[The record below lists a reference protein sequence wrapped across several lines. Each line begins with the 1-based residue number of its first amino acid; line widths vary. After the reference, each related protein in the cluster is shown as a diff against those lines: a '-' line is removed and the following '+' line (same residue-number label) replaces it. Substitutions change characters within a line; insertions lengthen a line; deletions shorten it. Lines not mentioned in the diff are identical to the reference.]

1 MEKDNDNNN
10 NETDSDEYLTNDNIL
25 ENDDKI
31 KINSKDLNSEQVKF
45 KDFDK
50 EELEIKEKNLN
61 KQNISNNINNK
72 DESSDFNLL
81 KKDSNET
88 NLNINSILSLNI
100 PSKLEENNSI
110 SYHGEDSS
118 IFTNLNI
125 DKKSENLNNSKQMPF
140 NFKETNSYTYSESD
154 ISLSKS
160 NISINKKE
168 DDSDININISNDLLS
183 KFEKAFPELSYSPNE
198 YKKIYK
204 YIKNNNL
211 DLTIFEI
218 MNIIQ
223 MKISIK
229 ITENKYNNKYYN
241 NEFQNYTYNLPIEII
256 DIVDPVYI
264 NTEHLK
270 IMKYYKTICIDDKNK
285 FFGTKEL
292 TEDFFY
298 IKKNERKEKRRKIIK
313 FLNGEYNYIP
323 ILCPDL
329 EKCDKNECIYS
340 HNNNEINYHPLLY
353 KTKYNDENDY
363 SNSNIALCPTAKNFD
378 EDFRIIYNYK
388 DQNIINLMNDLNLEY
403 KNNNKRIKSFYKKIK
418 KFDINTFKIFK
429 CKKEKCEK
437 DKHLCYYYH
446 DNNEKRRPPYLYR
459 YINEK
464 CKDRNYEK
472 GKIKCKNGDFC
483 YKCHTSNEYNYH
495 KLFFQKYV
503 LCCRDIKNGE
513 CIYIDTCYGFHDENN
528 ENVIKKKI
536 VDKINNDLDN
546 LKKEK
551 NVDDFRC
558 HKCERIPKSITFYY
572 LKCKHILCNKCYN
585 KIKLDNTCP
594 LCEKSFKPGE
604 EIMIDFKESSKNIDN
619 LISK

>member
-1 MEKDNDNNN
+1 MEKENDNNNNN
-10 NETDSDEYLTNDNIL
+10 NETDSDEYLTNGNII

-31 KINSKDLNSEQVKF
+31 KINPKDLNSEQVKF
-45 KDFDK
+45 RDFDK
-50 EELEIKEKNLN
+50 EELEIKEKNFN
-61 KQNISNNINNK
+61 KQNINNSINNNN
-72 DESSDFNLL
+72 DESSGFILFKEDIN
-81 KKDSNET
+81 DT
-88 NLNINSILSLNI
+88 NLNINSILDNSLKKDIHNLQLNI
-100 PSKLEENNSI
+100 SSKQEENNSI
-110 SYHGEDSS
+110 SYKEEDSS
-118 IFTNLNI
+118 
-125 DKKSENLNNSKQMPF
+125 KQNPF
-140 NFKETNSYTYSESD
+140 HFKETNSVTYSESD

-168 DDSDININISNDLLS
+168 EDSDININISNDLLS
-183 KFEKAFPELSYSPNE
+183 KFEKAFPELSCSPNE

-204 YIKNNNL
+204 YIKNNNYF

-223 MKISIK
+223 RKISIK
-229 ITENKYNNKYYN
+229 ITENKYNNKDYN
-241 NEFQNYTYNLPIEII
+241 NEFQNYTYNLPIELI

-285 FFGTKEL
+285 YFGTKEL

-298 IKKNERKEKRRKIIK
+298 NKKNERKEKRRKIIK
-313 FLNGEYNYIP
+313 FLNGGYNYIP
-323 ILCPDL
+323 VLCPDL

-340 HNNNEINYHPLLY
+340 HNNNEINYHPLFY

-363 SNSNIALCPTAKNFD
+363 SDSNIALCPTAKNFD

-388 DQNIINLMNDLNLEY
+388 DQYIINLMNVLNLEY

-418 KFDINTFKIFK
+418 KFDINTFKLFK

-437 DKHLCYYYH
+437 DHHLCYYYH
-446 DNNEKRRPPYLYR
+446 DIDEKRRPPYLYR

-483 YKCHTSNEYNYH
+483 NKCHTSNEYNYH

>member
-10 NETDSDEYLTNDNIL
+10 NETDSDEYLTNDNII

-31 KINSKDLNSEQVKF
+31 KINPEDLNSERVIF
-45 KDFDK
+45 RDFDK

-61 KQNISNNINNK
+61 KQNISNNIKNK

-140 NFKETNSYTYSESD
+140 NFKESNSYTYSESD
-154 ISLSKS
+154 MSLSKS

-183 KFEKAFPELSYSPNE
+183 KFEKAFPELSYSSNE

-241 NEFQNYTYNLPIEII
+241 NEFQNYTYSLPIELI

-285 FFGTKEL
+285 YFGTKE
-292 TEDFFY
+292 
-298 IKKNERKEKRRKIIK
+298 
-313 FLNGEYNYIP
+313 
-323 ILCPDL
+323 
-329 EKCDKNECIYS
+329 
-340 HNNNEINYHPLLY
+340 
-353 KTKYNDENDY
+353 
-363 SNSNIALCPTAKNFD
+363 
-378 EDFRIIYNYK
+378 
-388 DQNIINLMNDLNLEY
+388 
-403 KNNNKRIKSFYKKIK
+403 
-418 KFDINTFKIFK
+418 
-429 CKKEKCEK
+429 
-437 DKHLCYYYH
+437 
-446 DNNEKRRPPYLYR
+446 
-459 YINEK
+459 
-464 CKDRNYEK
+464 
-472 GKIKCKNGDFC
+472 
-483 YKCHTSNEYNYH
+483 
-495 KLFFQKYV
+495 
-503 LCCRDIKNGE
+503 
-513 CIYIDTCYGFHDENN
+513 
-528 ENVIKKKI
+528 
-536 VDKINNDLDN
+536 
-546 LKKEK
+546 
-551 NVDDFRC
+551 
-558 HKCERIPKSITFYY
+558 
-572 LKCKHILCNKCYN
+572 
-585 KIKLDNTCP
+585 
-594 LCEKSFKPGE
+594 
-604 EIMIDFKESSKNIDN
+604 
-619 LISK
+619 

>member
-1 MEKDNDNNN
+1 M
-10 NETDSDEYLTNDNIL
+10 
-25 ENDDKI
+25 
-31 KINSKDLNSEQVKF
+31 
-45 KDFDK
+45 
-50 EELEIKEKNLN
+50 
-61 KQNISNNINNK
+61 
-72 DESSDFNLL
+72 
-81 KKDSNET
+81 
-88 NLNINSILSLNI
+88 
-100 PSKLEENNSI
+100 
-110 SYHGEDSS
+110 
-118 IFTNLNI
+118 
-125 DKKSENLNNSKQMPF
+125 
-140 NFKETNSYTYSESD
+140 
-154 ISLSKS
+154 
-160 NISINKKE
+160 
-168 DDSDININISNDLLS
+168 
-183 KFEKAFPELSYSPNE
+183 
-198 YKKIYK
+198 
-204 YIKNNNL
+204 
-211 DLTIFEI
+211 
-218 MNIIQ
+218 
-223 MKISIK
+223 
-229 ITENKYNNKYYN
+229 
-241 NEFQNYTYNLPIEII
+241 
-256 DIVDPVYI
+256 
-264 NTEHLK
+264 
-270 IMKYYKTICIDDKNK
+270 
-285 FFGTKEL
+285 
-292 TEDFFY
+292 
-298 IKKNERKEKRRKIIK
+298 
-313 FLNGEYNYIP
+313 
-323 ILCPDL
+323 
-329 EKCDKNECIYS
+329 
-340 HNNNEINYHPLLY
+340 Y

-363 SNSNIALCPTAKNFD
+363 SDSNIALCPTAKNFD

-437 DKHLCYYYH
+437 DQHLCYYYH

-483 YKCHTSNEYNYH
+483 NKCHTSNEYNYH

-503 LCCRDIKNGE
+503 LCCRDIKNGK

-604 EIMIDFKESSKNIDN
+604 EIMMYFNVSSKNIDN